1 MLVSICFRGQQ
12 RMLIQAGKLTFAA
25 VFAVMLGLSPTSALL
40 VGAGQS
46 ATIDFDF
53 SGSQAAIDSS
63 AQPLTM
69 SIVMTNSVIDQ
80 FDDPSGLISFQYLDI
95 GAGST
100 VNLGYDATGGAD
112 ISRDYVLQY
121 CNNRSG
127 RESPY
132 HQSDGKHRSHRT
144 DLRRVGLQR
153 SSDYSDDEPL
163 SAQRSR
169 HTDSGA
175 RDIRC
180 SWSRACISWLYR
192 FACAQAAL

>member
-1 MLVSICFRGQQ
+1 
-12 RMLIQAGKLTFAA
+12 MLIQAGKLTFAA

-63 AQPLTM
+63 AQPLTL

-100 VNLGYDATGGAD
+100 VNLGYDGLGAY
-112 ISRDYVLQY
+112 ISRDYVIQC

-127 RESPY
+127 RESPD
-132 HQSDGKHRSHRT
+132 HQSDGKHRS
-144 DLRRVGLQR
+144 
-153 SSDYSDDEPL
+153 
-163 SAQRSR
+163 
-169 HTDSGA
+169 
-175 RDIRC
+175 
-180 SWSRACISWLYR
+180 
-192 FACAQAAL
+192 